1 MTVTALMVFL
11 VISQICV
18 LAYLLYSFND
28 VERGAR
34 KRMADLRA
42 HIDSVCNDLESRLRQ
57 PRADLEAP
65 AAPAPTRAAV

>member
-1 MTVTALMVFL
+1 MSITALMIFM

-57 PRADLEAP
+57 PRVDVEAP
-65 AAPAPTRAAV
+65 AAPAPKRAAG